1 MNNAP
6 KVLSNEGKDISYRLG
21 LEMGELWVSQGH
33 EWGFISNRVEI
44 RRKGMSRL
52 FIAGRSEGYS
62 KLREDIACM
71 SAPRTWTRVSRVET
85 PLDFCWRW
93 KRAPMSSEET
103 KETRRKKKQ
112 TTYYEGK
119 ILRWQRAVE
128 TLILEITK
136 WGAST
141 VRMTSGGA
149 LKPGKL
155 TLSKSV
161 KNSGIDK

>member
-1 MNNAP
+1 MKKVKRKRLYIVEIFEPMNNAP

-62 KLREDIACM
+62 KLREDIACI

-103 KETRRKKKQ
+103 KETRRKKNKLHIMKEKF
-112 TTYYEGK
+112 YGGNVR
-119 ILRWQRAVE
+119 LR
-128 TLILEITK
+128 L
-136 WGAST
+136 
-141 VRMTSGGA
+141 
-149 LKPGKL
+149 
-155 TLSKSV
+155 
-161 KNSGIDK
+161 